1 MSEVIVQPS
10 SQGRIQFG
18 LQVINEQPARLSQD
32 SATTPVTVTGGA
44 GRNSFRV
51 TSAST
56 AVPYRVQTGTGN
68 NSVVTGAGADTLFG
82 GIGNDTLDSGGGNDT
97 VDGGANNDSVLGGAG
112 DDVLYGNAGI
122 DSLSGGVGSDTLYG
136 GVGDDALDGTDGND
150 YLLSG
155 DGNDTLQ
162 GGLGND
168 TLRGGNG
175 SDSVSGGDG
184 SDVLLPGAGRD
195 TLVGG
200 VGNDR
205 FRFESDT
212 TVGNRNQLNQ
222 ITDFSPRGDVIEI
235 SRKLLPGS
243 GLRAGRLSASDFQTI
258 SGIGSSSSDARL
270 VYDRGTGILYYN
282 PAREGA
288 ANVPLLQL
296 NSKPSVSASNFLIF

>member
-1 MSEVIVQPS
+1 MSEVLIQPS
-10 SQGRIQFG
+10 SQGTTQFG
-18 LQVINEQPARLSQD
+18 LRVINEQPARLSQD
-32 SATTPVTVTGGA
+32 SATTPVIVTGGA

-56 AVPYRVQTGTGN
+56 AVPYRIQTGAGD

-97 VDGGANNDSVLGGAG
+97 VDGGVGNDTVLGGIG
-112 DDVLYGNAGI
+112 NDVLYSGAGVDSVSGGAGI
-122 DSLSGGVGSDTLYG
+122 DTLAGGAGNDTL
-136 GVGDDALDGTDGND
+136 DGADSND
-150 YLLSG
+150 VLLGG
-155 DGNDTLQ
+155 DGNDALQ

-175 SDSVSGGDG
+175 NDSVSGGG
-184 SDVLLPGAGRD
+184 GNDVLLPGAGRN

-200 VGNDR
+200 PGNDR
-205 FRFESDT
+205 FRFESDA

-235 SRKLLPGS
+235 SRKLLPSS

-258 SGIGSSSSDARL
+258 NGIGSSSSDARL
-270 VYDRGTGILYYN
+270 VYDRDTGILYYN

-288 ANVPLLQL
+288 ASVPLLQL
-296 NSKPSVSASNFLIF
+296 NSRPNVSASNFLIF